1 MFVSPF
7 VRATPRFRSL
17 APVRVQGRRCSM
29 LDRIGVL
36 GFLGI
41 IIFLAWFIGWVF
53 LGFHEG
59 PYHLLFPISV
69 VLMMVQWVRRV
80 AR

>member
-1 MFVSPF
+1 M
-7 VRATPRFRSL
+7 L
-17 APVRVQGRRCSM
+17 A
-29 LDRIGVL
+29 RIGVL

-59 PYHLLFPISV
+59 PYHFLFLISV
-69 VLMMVQWVRRV
+69 ILMIAQGVRRV